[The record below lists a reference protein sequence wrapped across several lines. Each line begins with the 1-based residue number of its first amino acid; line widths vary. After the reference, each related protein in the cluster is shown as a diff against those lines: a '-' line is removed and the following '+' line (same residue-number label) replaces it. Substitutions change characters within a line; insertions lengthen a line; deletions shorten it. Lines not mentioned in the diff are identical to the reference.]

1 MMKLLKKKWFLA
13 LCIVGGLA
21 AIGLFLV
28 YRAYL
33 SPSSRTRKVIAFI
46 TDPAGSTEPQVE
58 ALSQCGDAPFLMPT
72 SGMIGFIWG
81 DSFRPG
87 HHHAGIDIFGGEEVG
102 ETPIYAAY
110 DGYLTRLADW
120 KSSLI
125 IRIPEDPLQPDR
137 QIWTYY
143 THLADPQGN
152 SLIDAAFSQGTTE
165 VFVPA
170 GTLLG
175 YQGNYSGTPGSPTGI
190 HLHFSV
196 VMDDGEGQFL
206 NELDIRNTLDPS
218 PYFNLA
224 LNEEDNPD
232 AIPSCRQP

>member
-1 MMKLLKKKWFLA
+1 MMKILKNKRFLILCA
-13 LCIVGGLA
+13 LGVVGA
-21 AIGLFLV
+21 VGLFLV
-28 YRAYL
+28 YRNYL
-33 SPSSRTRKVIAFI
+33 SPSGRTRKVIDFLR
-46 TDPAGSTEPQVE
+46 DPAASDEPQVE
-58 ALSQCGDAPFLMPT
+58 SLSQCGDAPFLMPT
-72 SGMIGFIWG
+72 SGMIGFIWD

-87 HHHAGIDIFGGEEVG
+87 HRHAGIDVFGGEGVG
-102 ETPIYAAY
+102 ETPVYAAY
-110 DGYLTRLADW
+110 DGYLTRLDEW

-152 SLIDAAFSQGTTE
+152 SLIDAAFPPGTTE

-175 YQGNYSGTPGSPTGI
+175 TQGNFSGTPGSPTGI

-196 VMDDGEGQFL
+196 VLDDGEGQFL
-206 NELDIRNTLDPS
+206 NELAIRNTLDPS
-218 PYFNLA
+218 PYFNRA
-224 LNEEDNPD
+224 LNKNDNPD
-232 AIPSCRQP
+232 AIPGCGQP